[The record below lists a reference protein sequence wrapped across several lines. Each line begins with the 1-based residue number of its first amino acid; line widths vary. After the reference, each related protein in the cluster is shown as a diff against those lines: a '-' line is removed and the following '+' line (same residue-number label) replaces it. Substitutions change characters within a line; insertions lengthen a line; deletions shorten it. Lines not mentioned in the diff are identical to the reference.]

1 MLVTI
6 DVVCLY
12 TNISRDL
19 GLEIVRQ
26 KLKTRKNKEVPTD
39 FLIKLLELLLKFNI
53 FEFDEKFFNQLL
65 GTSMGTKAAPNYA
78 DIVMAYMDKKILEA
92 AAKFGDG
99 VFPVMFF
106 KRFLDDLKF
115 IFLNNHKRLHEFLAE
130 INKIHP
136 SFRFTMTHTKSPGA
150 EDTCDCPDAASIPFL
165 DLSISIKNKK
175 ISTDLYRKPSDKVQ
189 YLLPS
194 SCHPN
199 HCHQNIPYS
208 LALRIVRICSEEEER
223 EVRFTELKEMLLSR
237 DYKPGLVNS
246 AINRARAIPRSEALK
261 RVKKPETAY
270 VPVFCVQY
278 DRRMPSMNKIIQK
291 HYRTM
296 ITVDSA
302 LKETFP
308 KPFLVAYRRPANLRE
323 KLIRAKLPKPL
334 SSRPKR
340 SKKGMKKCHKKSDF
354 AECPSCPFVN
364 ETKVVKSTANNF
376 SVEINTEVDCQTKG
390 IIYCITCK
398 KCSVQY
404 IGTSKK
410 SLQDRFA
417 NHRGYVNN
425 KDFSQPTGR
434 HFNSRGH
441 SISDMSVVIVEK
453 VYKFEDRLLREE
465 RESHYIRE
473 FNSRVKGL
481 NIVS

>member
-1 MLVTI
+1 MKQLIGLQRSHTLTFQACDKGGGIIVLDTPEYIRSCYAHLSSTTTNSDGTTSHYYEEVEAGALDEAKKEILEVLKVAKDEGIISEIEFKHMDPSDKSAARYYQLFKVHKQHTPGSAPPERPIVSGSGSITENISKFVQHHIRDLSTDHPSYIQDTPDMLRCLEDVGELPDNAVLVTI
-6 DVVCLY
+6 DVVGLY
-12 TNISRDL
+12 TNIPRDL
-19 GLEIVRQ
+19 GIEIVKQ
-26 KLKTRKNKEVPTD
+26 KLETRKNKEVPTD

-199 HCHQNIPYS
+199 HCTIGEIGFLNVTQKYLIPKIIS
-208 LALRIVRICSEEEER
+208 
-223 EVRFTELKEMLLSR
+223 FGNT
-237 DYKPGLVNS
+237 
-246 AINRARAIPRSEALK
+246 
-261 RVKKPETAY
+261 
-270 VPVFCVQY
+270 
-278 DRRMPSMNKIIQK
+278 MNKFN
-291 HYRTM
+291 Y
-296 ITVDSA
+296 
-302 LKETFP
+302 L
-308 KPFLVAYRRPANLRE
+308 L
-323 KLIRAKLPKPL
+323 
-334 SSRPKR
+334 
-340 SKKGMKKCHKKSDF
+340 C
-354 AECPSCPFVN
+354 
-364 ETKVVKSTANNF
+364 ST
-376 SVEINTEVDCQTKG
+376 
-390 IIYCITCK
+390 
-398 KCSVQY
+398 
-404 IGTSKK
+404 
-410 SLQDRFA
+410 
-417 NHRGYVNN
+417 
-425 KDFSQPTGR
+425 
-434 HFNSRGH
+434 
-441 SISDMSVVIVEK
+441 
-453 VYKFEDRLLREE
+453 EE
-465 RESHYIRE
+465 
-473 FNSRVKGL
+473 
-481 NIVS
+481 

>member
-1 MLVTI
+1 MYDSNDTSYV
-6 DVVCLY
+6 DVDV
-12 TNISRDL
+12 
-19 GLEIVRQ
+19 
-26 KLKTRKNKEVPTD
+26 
-39 FLIKLLELLLKFNI
+39 
-53 FEFDEKFFNQLL
+53 
-65 GTSMGTKAAPNYA
+65 
-78 DIVMAYMDKKILEA
+78 
-92 AAKFGDG
+92 
-99 VFPVMFF
+99 
-106 KRFLDDLKF
+106 DDL
-115 IFLNNHKRLHEFLAE
+115 
-130 INKIHP
+130 
-136 SFRFTMTHTKSPGA
+136 
-150 EDTCDCPDAASIPFL
+150 
-165 DLSISIKNKK
+165 
-175 ISTDLYRKPSDKVQ
+175 
-189 YLLPS
+189 
-194 SCHPN
+194 
-199 HCHQNIPYS
+199 
-208 LALRIVRICSEEEER
+208 
-223 EVRFTELKEMLLSR
+223 
-237 DYKPGLVNS
+237 
-246 AINRARAIPRSEALK
+246 
-261 RVKKPETAY
+261 
-270 VPVFCVQY
+270 
-278 DRRMPSMNKIIQK
+278 
-291 HYRTM
+291 
-296 ITVDSA
+296 
-302 LKETFP
+302 
-308 KPFLVAYRRPANLRE
+308 
-323 KLIRAKLPKPL
+323 RAKLPKPL
-334 SSRPKR
+334 PSRPKR

-481 NIVS
+481 NIDS